1 MNYRLAFVF
10 SYEHFGNAIICIIC
24 FGSSTRF
31 RPILNIPVFRKN
43 GASLDLLNIVFEN
56 SLPKGFFFGELKKFE
71 FFHLAPDSRCL
82 LRTVLKFLRSRVTEN
97 C

>member
-1 MNYRLAFVF
+1 MNYRLAIVF
-10 SYEHFGNAIICIIC
+10 SYKRFETALICIIS
-24 FGSSTRF
+24 FEPSSRF

-56 SLPKGFFFGELKKFE
+56 SLPKGFFLVKLKKFE
-71 FFHLAPDSRCL
+71 FFDLAPDSRYL
-82 LRTVLKFLRSRVTEN
+82 LRTVLKFLRSRVIEK

>member
-10 SYEHFGNAIICIIC
+10 SYERFENAVICIIC
-24 FGSSTRF
+24 FGPSTRF

-56 SLPKGFFFGELKKFE
+56 SLPKGFFFGEIKKK
-71 FFHLAPDSRCL
+71 SN
-82 LRTVLKFLRSRVTEN
+82 FLIWGRILDIY
-97 C
+97 

>member
-10 SYEHFGNAIICIIC
+10 SYEHFENAIICIIC

-43 GASLDLLNIVFEN
+43 GASLDLLNNVFEN
-56 SLPKGFFFGELKKFE
+56 SLPKGFFFGELKKFKN
-71 FFHLAPDSRCL
+71 FSSGAGFSM
-82 LRTVLKFLRSRVTEN
+82 FTEN
-97 C
+97 GSYISAFACY